1 MAAAAAGA
9 GLTAPGPAS
18 RPRAPPPRRP
28 RSGPASSAH
37 LRGQARSTGPEG
49 GGARFRLAW
58 KIPFPPTPRPSS
70 QTGERRLRSGSDE
83 RRVNIERRL
92 SRSPTAST
100 GYPCISGT
108 PGISGWLRNQES
120 NVNSTVNCPYSPV
133 KASKGEN
140 QIGMGQALT
149 RRPQNYELQQKKSHR
164 PGSTYE
170 GSRGALYTR
179 RFDARSAS
187 VMCAQRV

>member
-28 RSGPASSAH
+28 RYWPRLLRPPPGSSSVHGPGGRRRSLSIGLEDTLPAH
-37 LRGQARSTGPEG
+37 S
-49 GGARFRLAW
+49 
-58 KIPFPPTPRPSS
+58 RPSS

-187 VMCAQRV
+187 VMCARRV